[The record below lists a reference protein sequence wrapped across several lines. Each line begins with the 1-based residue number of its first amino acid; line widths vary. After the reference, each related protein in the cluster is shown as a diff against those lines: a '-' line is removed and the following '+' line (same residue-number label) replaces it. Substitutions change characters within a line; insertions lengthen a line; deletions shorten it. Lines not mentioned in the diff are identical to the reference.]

1 MRPIRHLVHT
11 AGVVRQITDPE
22 HRRVVERWLLE
33 FAAVNVQLDTTQ
45 AVVAGEQLARRY
57 GHWAIADERNWD
69 RLCRVPLRTELEWSL
84 DGRFPADFARPV
96 TVPGSH
102 GEEIELFLPED
113 VPGACLAERVAP
125 VEHRE
130 VGEPESP
137 VADFADF
144 AGYVGEQERAM
155 FGQIV
160 DVHGLVRW
168 EPDLFDDLSHHL
180 YLDDPEETEFYGG
193 EIFFHLNLSPFLM
206 QRGVMDRVLEMVT
219 HLTVLYLTGTLED
232 PEVAYPHAMEVAS
245 PLELEMAAWLAAR
258 RLRLE
263 VPPGMG
269 VVVWLGLP
277 DMPVPEGLRW
287 ALVFDVA
294 GAVEG
299 TLLGHRYQV
308 ND

>member
-1 MRPIRHLVHT
+1 MNPIRHLLDT
-11 AGVVRQITDPE
+11 AHAVRQIEDPQ

-33 FAAVNVQLDTTQ
+33 FVAVNVQLDTTQ
-45 AVVAGEQLARRY
+45 AMMAGEQLARRY
-57 GHWAIADERNWD
+57 GYWAIADERNWD

-96 TVPGSH
+96 IVPGSH

-125 VEHRE
+125 VEYRE
-130 VGEPESP
+130 VGEPEFP
-137 VADFADF
+137 VPDFADF
-144 AGYVGEQERAM
+144 AGHVGERERAM
-155 FGQIV
+155 LGWITE
-160 DVHGLVRW
+160 VHGLVRW
-168 EPDLFDDLSHHL
+168 EPDLPDDFGHHL
-180 YLDDPEETEFYGG
+180 DLEDPEDTELYGG

-206 QRGVMDRVLEMVT
+206 QRGVMDRVLEMLT
-219 HLTVLYLTGTLED
+219 HLLVLYLTGTLED
-232 PEVAYPHAMEVAS
+232 PEVEFSHAMDVAS

-263 VPPGMG
+263 VPPGPG
-269 VVVWLGLP
+269 VAVWLSLP
-277 DMPVPEGLRW
+277 DMPGPEGVRW
-287 ALVFDVA
+287 ALVFDAA

-299 TLLGHRYQV
+299 TLLGHRCQV